1 MKTLFV
7 NGYLCDHNS
16 MYKADMLI
24 EGETIVKIGK
34 DLARELDEA
43 QDKNQAVDP
52 LKPQDGAYE
61 IIDLNEKVI
70 LPSFVDLHVHFRDP
84 GFTYKEDLETGARAA
99 LKGGFTIVNAMAN
112 TKPICDN
119 PEIYHDI
126 IKRAQALDLVDMF
139 QVSALTKNLDGKELV
154 DLSKFP
160 QSLKFVS
167 DDGKDLLTNHMMY
180 EAMKNIAKT
189 DIGIMIHAEESE
201 ISPYDYR
208 AAEDLITIRDLY
220 LSKRTGAKIH
230 FCHVST
236 EDSIDAIRYAK
247 SKHVNVTCEITPH
260 HIFFS
265 DFDYRVNP
273 PIREKSDIHALID
286 AIKDGTVDAI
296 ATDHAPH
303 SYEDKCKGSPGMIG
317 LETAFA
323 VCYTQLVKAGHIDLP
338 KLSDIMSYRPAH
350 ILGLEHG
357 ELKEGKRADLTIVDI
372 NAVQVV
378 SEEMFCSKS
387 KNSPFV
393 GMELTSK
400 VVATIRKGNFQFREL

>member
-1 MKTLFV
+1 MKTLLI
-7 NGYLCDHNS
+7 NGTLCDHNS

-34 DLARELDEA
+34 NLTQELSEA
-43 QDKNQAVDP
+43 QSEEYK
-52 LKPQDGAYE
+52 
-61 IIDLNEKVI
+61 IIDLNAKVV

-84 GFTYKEDLETGARAA
+84 GLTYKEDLKTGAKAA

-119 PEIYHDI
+119 PEIYNDI
-126 IKRAQALDLVDMF
+126 MQRAKELDLVDMF

-154 DLSKFP
+154 DLSQFP
-160 QSLKFVS
+160 DSLKFVS

-180 EAMKNIAKT
+180 EAMKSIAKT

-220 LSKRTGAKIH
+220 LSKRTGARIH

-236 EDSIDAIRYAK
+236 EDSINAIREAK
-247 SKHVNVTCEITPH
+247 SKNINVTCEITPH

-273 PIREKSDIHALID
+273 PIRAKSDVKALID
-286 AIKDGTVDAI
+286 AIKDKTVDAI

-303 SYEDKCKGSPGMIG
+303 SHEDKCKGSPGMIG

-323 VCYTQLVKAGHIDLP
+323 VCYTKLVKEGHIDLP
-338 KLSDIMSYRPAH
+338 KLSEIMSYRPAQ

-357 ELKEGKRADLTIVDI
+357 ELKEGRRADLTIVDI
-372 NAVQVV
+372 NATQVV
-378 SEEMFCSKS
+378 SEEMFHSKS

-393 GMELTSK
+393 GTELTSK
-400 VVATIRKGNFQFREL
+400 VMATMRKGKFQFSEL